1 MKTILL
7 GCFATGL
14 VLGQSSY
21 LGIWLWQVD
30 AARAQ
35 ELKLPEAAGIEV
47 TRVSAGSPAE
57 SAGLKAGDVITQYN
71 GQKVSSIEQFSQL
84 VRETPAGRQ
93 VKLQVYRSGAVQT
106 LTARIGASTPTTFVG
121 GVPAPLEP
129 RMPDVPQ
136 SFTAWRSPVLG
147 VEAEALQGQLAG
159 FFGVTEGVLV
169 RSVASGSA
177 AERAGLKAGDVITG
191 VGSAKVATPV
201 DITNRLRMMTGNT
214 VPVTLQ
220 REHRGMTVNVAFELQ

>member
-1 MKTILL
+1 MKAILL
-7 GCFATGL
+7 TCLMAGL
-14 VLGQSSY
+14 ALGQSSY

-47 TRVSAGSPAE
+47 TRVSADSPAE
-57 SAGLKAGDVITQYN
+57 RAGLKAGDVITQFN
-71 GQKVSSIEQFSQL
+71 GQKVSSIEQFSQM

-93 VKLQVYRSGAVQT
+93 VNLQVYRGGAAQT
-106 LTARIGASTPTTFVG
+106 MTARIGAATPATFVG
-121 GVPAPLEP
+121 GVPGQQAP
-129 RMPDVPQ
+129 RMPDVQ
-136 SFTAWRSPVLG
+136 QNLTAWRSPVLG

-169 RSVASGSA
+169 RTVASGSA
-177 AERAGLKAGDVITG
+177 AERSGIKTGDVITG
-191 VGSAKVATPV
+191 VGSAKVATPL

-214 VPVTLQ
+214 VSVTLLRDRQ
-220 REHRGMTVNVAFELQ
+220 PMTLNVAFELQ